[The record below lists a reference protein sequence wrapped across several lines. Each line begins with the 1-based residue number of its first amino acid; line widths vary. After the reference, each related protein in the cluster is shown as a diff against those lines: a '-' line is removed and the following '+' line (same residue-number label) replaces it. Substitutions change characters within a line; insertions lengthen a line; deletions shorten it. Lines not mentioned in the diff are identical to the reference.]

1 MFLGLGVPE
10 WLLIIGIAG
19 ALWLTFRV
27 MANASV
33 RYEEAR
39 RAREVKATT
48 GFPGNGRRTDDQEK

>member
-1 MFLGLGVPE
+1 MFLGLGIPE

-33 RYEEAR
+33 RYEQAR
-39 RAREVKATT
+39 RAREVTT
-48 GFPGNGRRTDDQEK
+48 TSPGNGRGTNDQEK